1 MLFLFLRVEK
11 ERNQLQNENDELVV
25 NLEQLQKQKVRIEGG
40 REGGREGGTNDY
52 LGKKEKGGKR
62 VKWRMERKSGIR
74 YSDEIEKVDFR
85 YAEYFCADYLSSSIV
100 ESVG

>member
-1 MLFLFLRVEK
+1 M
-11 ERNQLQNENDELVV
+11 
-25 NLEQLQKQKVRIEGG
+25 
-40 REGGREGGTNDY
+40 
-52 LGKKEKGGKR
+52 
-62 VKWRMERKSGIR
+62 KWRMERKSGIR